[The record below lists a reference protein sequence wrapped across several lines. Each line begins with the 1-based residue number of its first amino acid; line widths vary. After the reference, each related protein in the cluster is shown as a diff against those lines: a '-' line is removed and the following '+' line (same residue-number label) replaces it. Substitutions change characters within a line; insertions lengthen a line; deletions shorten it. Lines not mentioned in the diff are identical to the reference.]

1 VSRLSGSG
9 PRAIDLDYWLHRCEG
24 FRVDSPDG
32 RVGVVVE
39 LRFGSS
45 AERPDALA
53 VRAGL
58 FGRLLLIIP
67 VEQVAEVLPQ
77 ERRIVL
83 RASPR
88 PTAVERLRNLR
99 GRGRGSGG
107 GG

>member
-1 VSRLSGSG
+1 MKGSG
-9 PRAIDLDYWLHRCEG
+9 PRAIDRNYWLHRSEG

-32 RVGVVVE
+32 RVGFVSE
-39 LRFGSS
+39 LRFGTSM
-45 AERPDALA
+45 ARPDART

-58 FGRLLLIIP
+58 FGRLLLIVP

-99 GRGRGSGG
+99 GRGRESGG

>member
-1 VSRLSGSG
+1 VGKREGSG
-9 PRAIDLDYWLHRCEG
+9 PGAIDRDYWLHRSEG

-32 RVGVVVE
+32 RVGFVEE

-45 AERPDALA
+45 TERPDALA

-58 FGRLLLIIP
+58 FGRLLLIVPIDQ
-67 VEQVAEVLPQ
+67 VEKILPD

-88 PTAVERLRNLR
+88 PTAIERLRALR
-99 GRGRGSGG
+99 GRFGPQG
-107 GG
+107 